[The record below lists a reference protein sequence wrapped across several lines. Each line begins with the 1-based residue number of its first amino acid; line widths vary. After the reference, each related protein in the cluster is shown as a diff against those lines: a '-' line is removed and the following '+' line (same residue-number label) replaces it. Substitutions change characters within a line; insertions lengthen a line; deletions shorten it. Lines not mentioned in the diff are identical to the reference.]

1 MRKMGNIGIILNNF
15 YEQNILT
22 YIKMYQEY
30 PIKLISL
37 IIDVAIVVFLAYELL
52 RIVKDS
58 RAWQLVKGIA
68 FLVIATALSGVLNL
82 YILNYILSTVMDWG
96 VILIIIIFQPE
107 IRRALEQL
115 GGTNKFSRFFG
126 FDKDIITKTKED
138 IYKVVIA
145 VYELAKKQNLDKVHL
160 TTRQAIQL
168 HSLSIDGVCD
178 TMEEALKND
187 IFTRGGGGNFPR
199 NVSISPLSLNSTAC
213 VFLARV

>member
-1 MRKMGNIGIILNNF
+1 MENIGVVLNRF

-22 YIKMYQEY
+22 YIQMYQEY

-37 IIDVAIVVFLAYELL
+37 ILDIVIVIFLAYELL

-68 FLVIATALSGVLNL
+68 FLVIATALSGLL
-82 YILNYILSTVMDWG
+82 KLHILNYILSTVMDWG

-126 FDKDIITKTKED
+126 DVLGATGIS
-138 IYKVVIA
+138 A
-145 VYELAKKQNLDKVHL
+145 SLAPS
-160 TTRQAIQL
+160 
-168 HSLSIDGVCD
+168 SLSFFSKIL
-178 TMEEALKND
+178 ER
-187 IFTRGGGGNFPR
+187 FSNFF
-199 NVSISPLSLNSTAC
+199 SISLPLLFKAASFSVVTG
-213 VFLARV
+213 R